1 MGFLDKL
8 KQQATDVA
16 STVVEKTQETAKTG
30 QMQIQ
35 LRNLKSEEKE
45 ALADLGA
52 GLMALGDVPPSL
64 SDQAARVRDVRDKI
78 AAKES
83 EIADVREGDDEPA
96 ATTTTTAGDTVE
108 SDAVEVNEP
117 APETPPAPKPE
128 SGGPTA

>member
-96 ATTTTTAGDTVE
+96 ATTAAADTVE
-108 SDAVEVNEP
+108 SDAVEVSEP
-117 APETPPAPKPE
+117 EPETPPASKPE